1 MDREEKIQSIL
12 KAVESEIRQW
22 VDLEPTIKDPILYE
36 RKLLESSFR
45 FGKALMIKSE
55 GQTRDRNLKKKC

>member
-1 MDREEKIQSIL
+1 MDKEEKIQSIL

-22 VDLEPTIKDPILYE
+22 VEEESSIKDPILYE

-45 FGKALMIKSE
+45 SVSYTHLAKKIFIVRFM
-55 GQTRDRNLKKKC
+55 LK

>member
-1 MDREEKIQSIL
+1 MDKEEKIQSIL

-22 VDLEPTIKDPILYE
+22 VEEESSIKDPILYE

-45 FGKALMIKSE
+45 FGKKLMVKTGATSK
-55 GQTRDRNLKKKC
+55 DRNLKKK